1 MQLWAT
7 QTTASTCG
15 MWTHFSHLLNEGKI
29 LYTYD
34 YNDDKCTQTLGAVSY
49 PYSVAW
55 DNLEGECP
63 TKRLTF

>member
-7 QTTASTCG
+7 QTTASKYG

-34 YNDDKCTQTLGAVSY
+34 YNDDKCTQDVGGCVLSI
-49 PYSVAW
+49 
-55 DNLEGECP
+55 
-63 TKRLTF
+63 